1 MTEQNIIRDQNLI
14 KLKQLLFEKKKM
26 FKAEMA
32 KETGIS
38 TVTINSL
45 VKQLLEEGVI
55 TEGEKA
61 QPALGRPAT
70 IYHFNEA
77 QAYYLLLSI
86 QEKHQD
92 DVRRLMIHGSIVN
105 LTGDVEYIH
114 EFEFIDISLEFLLDK
129 LKYFLTLDYPIKRI
143 ALSIPGKIHQGVI
156 LSSWHELFNGWNI
169 EEALLEIT
177 DLPIIIQ
184 NDAHLLTMG
193 YTILKQME
201 RQDTKVGIYYPEKS
215 LPGISIYSHGT
226 IIEGGHNLAGEA
238 KYLPHLLESP
248 MPANELELLINLLEI
263 IAIYNAVIAPDVF
276 IISTKLV
283 EKQALLDYIARS
295 SIITKQ
301 VNQPKVYIFDDFQ
314 LALTHGLHWLALQGS
329 DYVV

>member
-1 MTEQNIIRDQNLI
+1 MSEQNFIRDQNLS

-26 FKAEMA
+26 FKAEMS

-70 IYHFNEA
+70 IYHFNEG

-86 QEKHQD
+86 QEKHIND
-92 DVRRLMIHGSIVN
+92 IRHLMIHGSIVN
-105 LTGDVEYIH
+105 LTGDVQCVR
-114 EFEFIDISLEFLLDK
+114 EFEYTDISLEFLLDK
-129 LKYFLTLDYPIKRI
+129 IKYFLALDYSVKGI

-169 EEALLEIT
+169 EKALLEIT
-177 DLPIIIQ
+177 DIPISIQ
-184 NDAHLLTMG
+184 NDAHILTMG
-193 YTILKQME
+193 YTILQEME

-263 IAIYNAVIAPDVF
+263 IAIYNAVIAPDTF

-283 EKQALLDYIARS
+283 EKQALLDYINRS
-295 SIITKQ
+295 SVITKQ
-301 VNQPKVYIFDDFQ
+301 INRPKVYIFDEFQ
-314 LALTHGLHWLALQGS
+314 LALTRGLHWLALKDS
-329 DYVV
+329 DYSV